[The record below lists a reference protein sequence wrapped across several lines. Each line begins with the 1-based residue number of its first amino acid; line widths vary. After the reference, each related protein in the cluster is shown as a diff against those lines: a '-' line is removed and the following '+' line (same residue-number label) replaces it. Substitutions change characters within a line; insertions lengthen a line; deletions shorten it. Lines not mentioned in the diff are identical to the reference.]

1 MLDMKGIILR
11 IIKQMGNDKRT
22 LALILAAP
30 VIIMCL
36 MYLLL
41 GKNDY
46 QPFIGVED
54 SIPKALTAALEK
66 QDVRILTLASGG
78 DTDLLL
84 KNKDADAVLSMEGA
98 ALKLQMLEA
107 DSVKT
112 AKITTALKEAMTS
125 LLPLGKLQIS
135 FVYGGVDTTAFNSM
149 GYVLLGVLSFFFVFI
164 ISGITFVRERE
175 SGTLERLMTTPVHR
189 WQVVGG
195 YTVGFGLFAAAQGI
209 VITLFIKYVLG
220 IAFEGSVLLA
230 ILLMSLLSFSAVSA
244 GALVSIF
251 ANNEFQVMQFI
262 PIVVIPQIFFS
273 GLLSIETLPYG
284 LGNLAYLM
292 PVYYGCAGL
301 KSVMVMGMGIKETA
315 GYLLMLLGIIGI
327 LSMLNIFALKR
338 YRSL

>member
-1 MLDMKGIILR
+1 MKGIILR

-22 LALILAAP
+22 LALILVAP
-30 VIIMCL
+30 VIILCL

-46 QPFIGVED
+46 KP
-54 SIPKALTAALEK
+54 SISVADNFPKALTAALEK
-66 QDVRILTLASGG
+66 QDVRILSLAPGS
-78 DTDLLL
+78 DPELLL
-84 KNKDADAVLSMEGA
+84 KNKAADAVLSMDTA
-98 ALKLQMLEA
+98 TLKLRMLEA

-112 AKITTALKEAMTS
+112 AKITMALKEAMTS
-125 LLPLGKLQIS
+125 LLPIGKLDIS
-135 FVYGGVDTTAFNSM
+135 FVYGSTDSTAFNSL
-149 GYVLLGVLSFFFVFI
+149 GYVLLGILSFFFVFI

-220 IAFEGSVLLA
+220 IAFAGSVLLA

-273 GLLSIETLPYG
+273 GLLSIDTLPYG
-284 LGNLAYLM
+284 LGKLAYLM
-292 PVYYGCAGL
+292 PVYYGCEGL
-301 KSVMVMGMGIKETA
+301 KNVMVMGMGIKETA
-315 GYLLMLLGIIGI
+315 GYLFMLLGIIALLYI
-327 LSMLNIFALKR
+327 LNILALKR
-338 YRSL
+338 YRSI

>member
-1 MLDMKGIILR
+1 MKGIILR

-22 LALILAAP
+22 LALILVAP

-36 MYLLL
+36 MYFLL
-41 GKNDY
+41 GKNDFK
-46 QPFIGVED
+46 PAISVAESF
-54 SIPKALTAALEK
+54 PKALTAALEK
-66 QDVRILTLASGG
+66 QDVRILSLAP
-78 DTDLLL
+78 DDDPEALL
-84 KNKDADAVLSMEGA
+84 KNKAADAVLSMEGA
-98 ALKLQMLEA
+98 TMMLRMLEA

-112 AKITTALKEAMTS
+112 AKITAALKEAMTS
-125 LLPLGKLQIS
+125 LLPLYKLTIS
-135 FVYGGVDTTAFNSM
+135 FVFGGADSTPFNSL

-220 IAFEGSVLLA
+220 ITFAGSVLLA

-273 GLLSIETLPYG
+273 GLLSIDTLPYG

-301 KSVMVMGMGIKETA
+301 KNVMVMGMGIKETA
-315 GYLLMLLGIIGI
+315 GYMGMLLIIIGI

>member
-1 MLDMKGIILR
+1 MKGIILR

-22 LALILAAP
+22 LALILIAP
-30 VIIMCL
+30 VIILML

-46 QPFIGVED
+46 RP
-54 SIPKALTAALEK
+54 SISVAESFPAALKAALEK
-66 QDVRILTLASGG
+66 QEVRILPLALS
-78 DTDLLL
+78 DDPELLL
-84 KNKDADAVLSMEGA
+84 KSKAADAVLSLEGTT
-98 ALKLQMLEA
+98 LRLRMLEA

-112 AKITTALKEAMTS
+112 AKITMALKEAMTS
-125 LLPLGKLQIS
+125 LLPIGKLDIS
-135 FVYGGVDTTAFNSM
+135 FVYGGAGSTAFDSL

-220 IAFEGSVLLA
+220 IAFAGSVLLA

-273 GLLSIETLPYG
+273 GLLSIDTLPYG
-284 LGNLAYLM
+284 LGKLACLM
-292 PVYYGCAGL
+292 PVYYGCEGL
-301 KSVMVMGMGIKETA
+301 KKVMVMGMGLKETA
-315 GYLLMLLGIIGI
+315 GYMGMLLFIILL
-327 LSMLNIFALKR
+327 LSALNILALKR
-338 YRSL
+338 YRSQ

>member
-46 QPFIGVED
+46 QPSICVED

-78 DTDLLL
+78 DTELLL
-84 KNKDADAVLSMEGA
+84 KSKAADAVLSMEGA

-135 FVYGGVDTTAFNSM
+135 FVYGGADTTAFNSM
-149 GYVLLGVLSFFFVFI
+149 GFVLLGVLSFFFVFI